1 MAHFYIS
8 RGDTNAMFTLR
19 KSWVEPVQYGN
30 TFRRVKHD
38 VHVQNLANDEV
49 RARAKAQEIADAVGF
64 PLTAEISDMPLRSIT
79 RRSHEEMEAERTAQ
93 VEYFL
98 KMRAER
104 ETELLALVAE
114 GKIPFGWRKG
124 DEIAKTPMGYLNWVV
139 SEDFEANS
147 EVAKAFRAKV
157 AEYLATLPVKVSRH
171 QGNVGERIT
180 FTAKVMKVMNFGSY
194 VYGAPARYMTLLEDE
209 EGNVFKMVGVY
220 LAEVGKTITVTATV
234 KEHSEYNDNAQT
246 VIQRPKVK

>member
-8 RGDTNAMFTLR
+8 RGTTNAMFTLR

-30 TFRRVKHD
+30 VFRRVKHD
-38 VHVQNLANDEV
+38 VHVQNLANDED

-64 PLTAEISDMPLRSIT
+64 PLHANISDAPLRPIT
-79 RRSHEEMEAERTAQ
+79 RRSHEEMEAERAAQ
-93 VEYFL
+93 EAYMAQ
-98 KMRAER
+98 MRAER
-104 ETELLALVAE
+104 EAEMLALVAE

-147 EVAKAFRAKV
+147 KVAEAFRAKV
-157 AEYLATLPVKVSRH
+157 AEYLASLPVKTSTH
-171 QGNVGERIT
+171 QGVVGERLT
-180 FTAKVMKVMNFGSY
+180 FTAKVTKVMNFGSY
-194 VYGAPARYMTLLEDE
+194 TYNGPCRYMTLLEDE

-220 LAEVGKTITVTATV
+220 LAETGKVITVTATV
-234 KEHSEYNDNAQT
+234 KEHSEYKGKAQT
-246 VIQRPKVK
+246 NIQRPKVK